1 MKRTVNETAANK
13 FDEAASTLE
22 PARRDKVWEGGA
34 SFTKKRPP
42 RFESRAALPGR
53 SRVCRATE
61 IGPHAADVTHTR
73 FAIVAGSVLATI
85 ARPC

>member
-22 PARRDKVWEGGA
+22 PAEGGA